1 MTGDNDNKVMDM
13 KRESRGLASEG
24 DDFLPET
31 DFGRELWALRQKAI
45 AEGMTLLS
53 GDEIAEE
60 ITADASGCG

>member
-1 MTGDNDNKVMDM
+1 MPGINGNKAMGIEQEQ
-13 KRESRGLASEG
+13 RNIAPEG
-24 DDFLPET
+24 DEFVPET

-60 ITADASGCG
+60 IAAGRIRF

>member
-1 MTGDNDNKVMDM
+1 MSDEAKAMSIE
-13 KRESRGLASEG
+13 REPRHISPAD

-45 AEGMTLLS
+45 AEGMALLS

-60 ITADASGCG
+60 IAAGRNR

>member
-13 KRESRGLASEG
+13 EREPRDIASEG

-53 GDEIAEE
+53 VDEIAEE
-60 ITADASGCG
+60 IAAGRNR

>member
-1 MTGDNDNKVMDM
+1 MPEINGDKVMAI
-13 KRESRGLASEG
+13 EQEQSNIAPEG
-24 DDFLPET
+24 DEFVPET

-60 ITADASGCG
+60 IAAGRIRF